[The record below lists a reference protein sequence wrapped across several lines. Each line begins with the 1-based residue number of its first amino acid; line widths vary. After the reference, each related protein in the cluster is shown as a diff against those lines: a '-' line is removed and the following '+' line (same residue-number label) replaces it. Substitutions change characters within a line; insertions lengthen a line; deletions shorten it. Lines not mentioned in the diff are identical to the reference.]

1 MKSNYEHF
9 VLTASCLKAD
19 LWSAALHHVQGRPAL
34 IFRLLHIP
42 TPRCQLCQTASNQ
55 QLSLPLAFD
64 PISVPGQ
71 QELGTKF
78 PPGDQTAHFWT
89 PEFVPQHGPRGQA
102 AALQDLPRRYLHRP
116 PLAAAPWGRA
126 GPAARTGTATLSPCP
141 RRELQA
147 QTAPTQP
154 SARIQSTAG
163 GIRGFRRL
171 IAEFTFIQSV
181 CVRGERRGLT

>member
-19 LWSAALHHVQGRPAL
+19 LWSAALRHAQGRPAL
-34 IFRLLHIP
+34 IFRPVAHPNATMPAVPNRIQP
-42 TPRCQLCQTASNQ
+42 TTVPTAGFWSYFCSWATGAWDKISTWGPNC
-55 QLSLPLAFD
+55 AFLKTRIC
-64 PISVPGQ
+64 PSARPAGPGSSS
-71 QELGTKF
+71 
-78 PPGDQTAHFWT
+78 
-89 PEFVPQHGPRGQA
+89 
-102 AALQDLPRRYLHRP
+102 
-116 PLAAAPWGRA
+116 A
-126 GPAARTGTATLSPCP
+126 GPAQAVPAQTPLMHPPGAGTATLSPCP

-154 SARIQSTAG
+154 SARIQSTTG

>member
-1 MKSNYEHF
+1 MSEGRPLIGSPPSRPGKACFHF
-9 VLTASCLKAD
+9 PACCTSQRHDASCAKPHPTNNCPYRWL
-19 LWSAALHHVQGRPAL
+19 L
-34 IFRLLHIP
+34 ILFLF
-42 TPRCQLCQTASNQ
+42 
-55 QLSLPLAFD
+55 LANG
-64 PISVPGQ
+64 SVGQ
-71 QELGTKF
+71 NFHLGTKLRISEHQNLSLSTARGAGQQLCRTF
-78 PPGDQTAHFWT
+78 PGGTCTD
-89 PEFVPQHGPRGQA
+89 
-102 AALQDLPRRYLHRP
+102 P
-116 PLAAAPWGRA
+116 PLTATPWGRA
-126 GPAARTGTATLSPCP
+126 GPAARAGTATLSPCP